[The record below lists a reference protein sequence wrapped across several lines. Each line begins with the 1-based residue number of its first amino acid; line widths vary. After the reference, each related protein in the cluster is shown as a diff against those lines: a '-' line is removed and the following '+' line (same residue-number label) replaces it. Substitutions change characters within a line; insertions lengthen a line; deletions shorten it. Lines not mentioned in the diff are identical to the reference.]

1 MEDTYRYCDEFLL
14 EEHGLKRKDVVYSY
28 GEHCLSFEMELEN
41 VSEEELEI
49 GCYGYCAVR
58 NDMEIETEKMHN
70 GTLGIHTGDAYMV
83 MKTPW
88 AEEIYAVEDS
98 PTDFAYQVFL
108 DILEKRENSQRTKT
122 SCRLGYVQGRTCLL
136 YTSGVQNTGIK

>member
-1 MEDTYRYCDEFLL
+1 M
-14 EEHGLKRKDVVYSY
+14 VYSY

-122 SCRLGYVQGRTCLL
+122 SCRLGYVQGRTKTLKPG
-136 YTSGVQNTGIK
+136 TSYICAGL

>member
-28 GEHCLSFEMELEN
+28 GEHRLCFEMELEN
-41 VSEEELEI
+41 ASEEELEI

-58 NDMEIETEKMHN
+58 NNMEIETERMQN

-98 PTDFAYQVFL
+98 PTDFAYQAFL
-108 DILEKRENSQRTKT
+108 DILEKERTVKRPRQTAGLATYRERQ
-122 SCRLGYVQGRTCLL
+122 
-136 YTSGVQNTGIK
+136 